1 MIKKAEIKNIEV
13 EYEVIH
19 RKVKNARLEIKT
31 DKIRIIM
38 PLTRFNYE
46 EIIKNHEK
54 WIYNKISNIKA
65 LQTASEKKELN
76 SDVNED
82 IFRTTVKD
90 WILEFSNDLG
100 VDFNRVFFK
109 KMRSRW
115 GSCSSNKNL
124 NINRYLMFLPNHLI
138 EYVVFHEVA
147 HLVEMSHNKK
157 FWHIISIK
165 YPNYKELEKE
175 LLIYW
180 IKLKKFIENGELRI

>member
-1 MIKKAEIKNIEV
+1 MIQKAEIRNLEV
-13 EYEVIH
+13 EYEVVH

-31 DKIRIIM
+31 DQIRIIM
-38 PLTRFNYE
+38 PLNHFNHE
-46 EIIKNHEK
+46 EIIRNHEK
-54 WIYNKISNIKA
+54 WIYNKIRNIKA
-65 LQTASEKKELN
+65 LQLKAEKKELN

-82 IFRTTVKD
+82 VFRTMVRD

-115 GSCSSNKNL
+115 GSCSSKKNL
-124 NINRYLMFLPNHLI
+124 NINRYLMFLPNNLV

-157 FWHIISIK
+157 FWHIISTRF
-165 YPNYKELEKE
+165 PNYKDLENE

-180 IKLKKFIENGELRI
+180 LKMKNFIENGYIKI